1 MSKKDG
7 LPANR
12 ALTRSEHAVAPRDTE
27 LLEGCFS
34 PKVIKALRNYEKSFE
49 EQAQESEEPEEP
61 APAYFSLETLK
72 YAQFLV
78 QSNVKLGDWIEFCC
92 KSFTLFWGE
101 KATKMSKLTETKKE
115 EAFDDLRSWISREKP
130 LLHNAYHWPQV
141 ICNFFEFCNG
151 LPSEKALSQNPADD
165 EKARSL
171 QSQIFKPESLKNI
184 QFLQQREIRLDLWIA
199 LCYKAFLCF
208 WPKGKQTKLPDKVK
222 KQRGNVIKSWCRKEG
237 KFYPLKR
244 TYLDEVLFSFL
255 FDNNK
260 GGRLR
265 NDVLKQ

>member
-92 KSFTLFWGE
+92 KLEFHTHWDGVYRTLGH
-101 KATKMSKLTETKKE
+101 
-115 EAFDDLRSWISREKP
+115 P
-130 LLHNAYHWPQV
+130 LSQTLGQSVTA
-141 ICNFFEFCNG
+141 
-151 LPSEKALSQNPADD
+151 PSELS
-165 EKARSL
+165 
-171 QSQIFKPESLKNI
+171 FG
-184 QFLQQREIRLDLWIA
+184 
-199 LCYKAFLCF
+199 AFLLEERRTTAY
-208 WPKGKQTKLPDKVK
+208 G
-222 KQRGNVIKSWCRKEG
+222 QRR
-237 KFYPLKR
+237 
-244 TYLDEVLFSFL
+244 LFHGSP
-255 FDNNK
+255 
-260 GGRLR
+260 GRSPY
-265 NDVLKQ
+265 